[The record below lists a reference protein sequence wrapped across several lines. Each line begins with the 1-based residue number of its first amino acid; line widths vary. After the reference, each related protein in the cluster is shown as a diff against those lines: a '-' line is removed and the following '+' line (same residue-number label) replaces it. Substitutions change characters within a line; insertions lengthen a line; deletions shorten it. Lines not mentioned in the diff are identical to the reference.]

1 MGFLAGQNFEF
12 TLTGDASLTSR
23 PMNRVAN
30 PLREMGVTVETAAEG
45 RPPVTVKANGKVNAI
60 DYVMPMASAQVKSC
74 VLLAGLYADGETS
87 TVEPA
92 PTRDHTERMLRGFGY
107 AVKTEGNKAS
117 LVGGGKLTATNIDVP
132 ADISSAA
139 FFMVA
144 ASIAKDSDITLQHVG
159 VNPTR
164 DGIISILRL
173 MGADITLSNEKE
185 VGGEPVADIRIR
197 YAPLNGIQIPEKYVP
212 LAIDEFPVLFVAA
225 ACAEGTTT
233 LTGAEELRVKECD
246 RIQVMADGLQTLG
259 VKAIPTPDGMII
271 EGGEI
276 GGGQVETH
284 DDHRIAMSFTIAGLR
299 ASDTVVVNNC
309 GHVATSFPGFPAL
322 AKQVG
327 ISIEE
332 QVV

>member
-1 MGFLAGQNFEF
+1 M
-12 TLTGDASLTSR
+12 
-23 PMNRVAN
+23 
-30 PLREMGVTVETAAEG
+30 
-45 RPPVTVKANGKVNAI
+45 
-60 DYVMPMASAQVKSC
+60 
-74 VLLAGLYADGETS
+74 
-87 TVEPA
+87 
-92 PTRDHTERMLRGFGY
+92 
-107 AVKTEGNKAS
+107 
-117 LVGGGKLTATNIDVP
+117 
-132 ADISSAA
+132 
-139 FFMVA
+139 
-144 ASIAKDSDITLQHVG
+144 
-159 VNPTR
+159 
-164 DGIISILRL
+164 SILRL

-197 YAPLNGIQIPEKYVP
+197 YAPLKGIQIPEEYVP

-233 LTGAEELRVKECD
+233 LPGAEALRVKECD

-259 VKAIPTPDGMII
+259 VNAIPTPDGMII

-299 ASDTVVVNNC
+299 ASDTIVVNNC